1 MDPQLRDLL
10 QTAVGD
16 PPRRVTI
23 EAVRR
28 GVARRRRTEWATGT
42 AAVVLLAGLGIV
54 LPGHL
59 FAPRGSTGGVS
70 SSAATGAPRY
80 YVQTIIN
87 QQPPGVTVVR
97 ATATGKVT
105 DTVRCP
111 WPKSQIVDEGV
122 APADGSTFFLAC
134 QRSRRA
140 GPQFVVTGTRI
151 YQFQLTGLGRIQG
164 YSLVPGGNLGP
175 VSTFRMA
182 ATPDGTQLAIPIT
195 QGKAPPSVLVLNT
208 RTGAHAVWRNIPGT
222 AQFGP
227 GDLSWARHGREL
239 AFRVTVTCPPGGA
252 GQCVSGQQ
260 WRVLRHPA
268 SGGQLASSKLLV
280 LKSQFTGHALGYI
293 NDSMITPDGSA
304 LIVVALHSPR
314 GPSTPGNIDVVK
326 VDPATGHPIRV
337 LLHLNTG
344 NGVSYEFFS
353 SDPSGRF
360 MILDAGPP
368 QGANPNGWID
378 HGRLALLTPAN
389 GRNVVYEA
397 W

>member
-10 QTAVGD
+10 QAAVGD
-16 PPRRVTI
+16 PPRRVTV

-42 AAVVLLAGLGIV
+42 AAVVLLTGLGIV

-59 FAPRGSTGGVS
+59 FAPGTTVAGP
-70 SSAATGAPRY
+70 SSAAAGAPRY
-80 YVQTIIN
+80 YVQMYLKN
-87 QQPPGVTVVR
+87 APPAVTVVR

-111 WPKSQIVDEGV
+111 WPKSQIADEGV
-122 APADGSTFFLAC
+122 APADGSTFFIAC
-134 QRSRRA
+134 QRSKMA
-140 GPQFVVTGTRI
+140 GLQSVVAGTRI
-151 YQFQLTGLGRIQG
+151 YQFQLTRAGRIQG
-164 YSLVPGGNLGP
+164 YRLVPGGNLGP
-175 VSTFRMA
+175 VSAFRMT
-182 ATPDGTQLAIPIT
+182 ATPDGTQLAIPVT
-195 QGKAPPSVLVLNT
+195 LGNAPGSVLILNT
-208 RTGAHAVWRNIPGT
+208 RTGAHAVWRNGPGT
-222 AQFGP
+222 AQI

-239 AFRVTVTCPPGGA
+239 VFEARVTCPPGGAA

-268 SGGQLASSKLLV
+268 TGGQLASSKLLV

-314 GPSTPGNIDVVK
+314 GASTPGNIDVVK

-337 LLHLNTG
+337 LLQLNTG